1 MISRVVVRCG
11 AARVGRAKVVCIGEE
26 RADATA
32 DIEGV
37 LVRTDLIDPASEEVV
52 EKFSEAGAAFS
63 TTTGVFFGGMG
74 FRIEMPSVPNT
85 LLADRRRES
94 RLPTTTTL
102 EGES

>member
-63 TTTGVFFGGMG
+63 TTGVFFGGMG